1 MVVVELYALQRACFP
16 LTTYSGLHRLQEYK
30 AELELLRKVPLR
42 RS

>member
-1 MVVVELYALQRACFP
+1 MVLVELYARQRACSA
-16 LTTYSGLHRLQEYK
+16 LTTYSGLRRLQEYK